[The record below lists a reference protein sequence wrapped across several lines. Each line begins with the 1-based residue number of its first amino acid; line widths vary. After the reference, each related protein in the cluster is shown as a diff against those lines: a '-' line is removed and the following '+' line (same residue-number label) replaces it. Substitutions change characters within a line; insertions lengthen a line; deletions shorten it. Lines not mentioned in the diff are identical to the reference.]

1 MMQARTW
8 SRLGLM
14 SAIMLFSGFRFCDEP
29 ESAILAQNRESNE
42 LVRLVEEVLAT
53 PPVQVNDPRIMIR
66 KLVDKNPRG
75 LLEAFL
81 DYGRQPGLVN
91 YGRFEVALPEWGKYL
106 GGAFR
111 PLLLDYLKLCP
122 DGNLVR
128 QEGDLRQGMSRAA
141 VAYYFLRVID
151 AFDEF
156 PWAKNGIHDP
166 KVPRPR
172 IEAYPQILRAKGSD
186 LPAAVVEYL
195 FSEYLHEAWIYFS
208 RGFEGTT
215 DIGERNYKW
224 YSHVLAQAL
233 WRLDNGHTKR
243 VNSGEVREAFSKLL
257 EDRAWYSRRY
267 IVHVLLQHASLGDEK
282 VIQRLQRDPH
292 PLVRERARA
301 LKLAPSGE

>member
-1 MMQARTW
+1 
-8 SRLGLM
+8 
-14 SAIMLFSGFRFCDEP
+14 
-29 ESAILAQNRESNE
+29 
-42 LVRLVEEVLAT
+42 
-53 PPVQVNDPRIMIR
+53 
-66 KLVDKNPRG
+66 
-75 LLEAFL
+75 
-81 DYGRQPGLVN
+81 
-91 YGRFEVALPEWGKYL
+91 
-106 GGAFR
+106 
-111 PLLLDYLKLCP
+111 
-122 DGNLVR
+122 
-128 QEGDLRQGMSRAA
+128 
-141 VAYYFLRVID
+141 VID

-243 VNSGEVREAFSKLL
+243 VNSAEMREAFSKLL

-267 IVHVLLQHASLGDEK
+267 IVHVLLKHASLGDEK